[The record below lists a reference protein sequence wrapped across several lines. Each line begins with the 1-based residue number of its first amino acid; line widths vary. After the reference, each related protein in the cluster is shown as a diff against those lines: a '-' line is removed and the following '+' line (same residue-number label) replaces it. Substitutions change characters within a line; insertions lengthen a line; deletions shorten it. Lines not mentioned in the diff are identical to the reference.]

1 MAFFI
6 FNVFVRRGEGDAA
19 LLIRWLKRLKW
30 LRISKV
36 VIPVALAVSLIFVG
50 FTVYGHEAEYFV
62 INAGNEDGVRL
73 SLTLN
78 RDLSEQ
84 TSRLLVPAG
93 GNYGDVTY
101 DTSEVFGYD
110 PSAYAD
116 NLPDDI
122 ARHDGV
128 HSVYKNETDLAFYS
142 FSFYL
147 VNNSDRAVN
156 VDYSL
161 TIEEMVKRSGASC
174 HVDEALRVMFIED
187 EPLLSENTYTI
198 YQKRNK
204 PAEEMTP
211 AEREFFSQINYTN
224 VFDFESENCV
234 FSRTGYMGLVNFP
247 SGGVK
252 RFTVVLWLEGN
263 DPECINDIFG
273 ERLRL
278 SLNFVG
284 T

>member
-1 MAFFI
+1 
-6 FNVFVRRGEGDAA
+6 
-19 LLIRWLKRLKW
+19 
-30 LRISKV
+30 
-36 VIPVALAVSLIFVG
+36 
-50 FTVYGHEAEYFV
+50 
-62 INAGNEDGVRL
+62 
-73 SLTLN
+73 
-78 RDLSEQ
+78 
-84 TSRLLVPAG
+84 
-93 GNYGDVTY
+93 
-101 DTSEVFGYD
+101 
-110 PSAYAD
+110 
-116 NLPDDI
+116 
-122 ARHDGV
+122 
-128 HSVYKNETDLAFYS
+128 
-142 FSFYL
+142 
-147 VNNSDRAVN
+147 
-156 VDYSL
+156 
-161 TIEEMVKRSGASC
+161 MVKRSGASC